1 MPVRTAVLH
10 GMREGEVMGPT
21 DGVFGVD
28 RAADYVLLI
37 GAMEAAHPTL
47 TYLRPQSPGAPH
59 GAAWDDDEGSH
70 KVTFDH
76 LRDLYRFL
84 ALRFGER

>member
-1 MPVRTAVLH
+1 
-10 GMREGEVMGPT
+10 MGPT

-28 RAADYVLLI
+28 RAIDYVAAIEAL
-37 GAMEAAHPTL
+37 EAAHPTL
-47 TYLRPQSPGAPH
+47 TYLRPRSEDAPY
-59 GAAWDDDEGSH
+59 AATWDDDEGSH

-84 ALRFGER
+84 ALRFGAR